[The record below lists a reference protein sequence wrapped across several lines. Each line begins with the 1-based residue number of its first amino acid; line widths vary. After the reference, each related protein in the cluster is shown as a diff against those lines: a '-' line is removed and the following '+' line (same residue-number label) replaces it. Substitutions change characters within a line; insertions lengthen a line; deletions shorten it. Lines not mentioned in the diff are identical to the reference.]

1 MTFLRRAWPLL
12 ALAAVACSDS
22 SRLAMG
28 DVNSIIVVA
37 EDTLWEEVR
46 DTVLTTLQPR
56 IFAVRD
62 EPTFK
67 LTHTSP
73 HSQHWRELRRFRQI
87 LAIGQPS
94 DPWVQAALDEA
105 DGPLSPPAIVE
116 VDRVWARNQ
125 RVTAVLVPPEGGADV
140 VRGFVDSLAT
150 LLDHRYRVWARS
162 RMFTSGRDS
171 ALADTLR
178 RQAGFSLEI
187 PRVYR
192 WRRASDSAFVFL
204 NDNPDASQL
213 VRWLTVTWR
222 PGTEGDPDTESALAW
237 RDSVADALYDW
248 GQATQ
253 RDRIETREVTG
264 PGDGGIQIRGA
275 WTGTIEDFPQGGPFI
290 TRVVDC
296 PEQNR
301 RYLLDTWLY
310 APTRDKYQYMI
321 QLETLL
327 DGFRCADAP
336 GAP

>member
-1 MTFLRRAWPLL
+1 MTLLRRAWSVL

-37 EDTLWEEVR
+37 EDSLWEQVA

-62 EPTFK
+62 EPTFL

-73 HSQHWRELRRFRQI
+73 TSQYWGDLRRFRQI
-87 LAIGQPS
+87 LAIGRPT
-94 DPWVQAALDEA
+94 DPWVQEPLGEA
-105 DGPLSPPAIVE
+105 DGAVTPPAIVE

-125 RVTAVLVPPEGGADV
+125 RVTVVVVPEEGAAEV
-140 VRGFVDSLAT
+140 VRSVVDSLAA

-162 RMFTSGRDS
+162 RMFLSGRDT

-187 PRVYR
+187 PNVYR
-192 WRRASDSAFVFL
+192 WRQVSDSAYVFL

-213 VRWLTVTWR
+213 VRWLTVTWSS
-222 PGTEGDPDTESALAW
+222 GTEGEPMPESAIDW
-237 RDSVADALYDW
+237 RDSVAERLYDW
-248 GQATQ
+248 GQITQ
-253 RDRIETREVTG
+253 RDRIETRPVAA
-264 PGDGGIQIRGA
+264 PGEGGIQLRGA
-275 WTGTIEDFPQGGPFI
+275 WTTLDEFPQGGPFI

-296 PEQNR
+296 PDQNR
-301 RYLLDTWLY
+301 RYLLDAWLY
-310 APTRDKYQYMI
+310 APARDKYQYII

-327 DGFRCADAP
+327 EGFQCA
-336 GAP
+336 G